1 MPKAERQPCCETRR
15 VLDVPSGSTTRRETH
30 TEALTDPSESSSVSL
45 GCHPQAIL
53 ADRPDQELFADGHDE
68 AVASGHTV
76 ASEVEQ
82 SYWAVSRSPLASM
95 VFILPLVL
103 TYEAGVLLFGRG
115 APRNGADIWLRGILD
130 SLGFGAYFFLLPV
143 LTVIGL
149 AAWHHLEHD
158 RWQFSARVLAG
169 MVFES
174 LALACVLVGLA
185 QLQEGLW
192 RDIMPLLRTSAGLE
206 TGVFDS
212 LPFSKTLQRL
222 VGFCGAGLYEE
233 VLFRLLMLPS
243 IAWGLA
249 RLGVSSSAALA
260 GGVVLSSLLFSAA
273 HYVGL
278 HGETFQLYSF
288 TFRTVAGFFFG
299 LLFLLRGFGI
309 SAGTHAAYDVL
320 VGLF

>member
-1 MPKAERQPCCETRR
+1 MPKEERQPSYQPGSVRE
-15 VLDVPSGSTTRRETH
+15 VPFGSTTRQDTH
-30 TEALTDPSESSSVSL
+30 TEALPDPAESSSKSL
-45 GCHPQAIL
+45 GCHPQNVL
-53 ADRPDQELFADGHDE
+53 ADRPDQGFFAEGHDE
-68 AVASGHTV
+68 AVASERTGV
-76 ASEVEQ
+76 FEVEQ

-95 VFILPLVL
+95 IFILPLVL

-115 APRNGADIWLRGILD
+115 APRNGADVWLRGILD

-185 QLQEGLW
+185 RLHESLW
-192 RDIMPLLRTSAGLE
+192 PDTIPLLRASSGLE
-206 TGVFDS
+206 TGVLDS
-212 LPFSKTLQRL
+212 LPFSETLQRL

-288 TFRTVAGFFFG
+288 TFRAVAGFFFG